1 MTIKSILVHIDDRKT
16 STARLELAL
25 KLADRCKAHLA
36 GLHVVAPVYVP
47 PYMAAELGSEIFE
60 TQKRVGDEM
69 AAAAE
74 ALFKKAAQKVDIESE
89 WRRDEGY
96 PGEVVAMHARY
107 ADITVVGQNEP
118 EGGANDIAE
127 TVMMD
132 SGRPT
137 LVVPYAG
144 RFERLGERVLIAWN
158 ASREAAR
165 AVKDS
170 LPLLAQARSVTV
182 MAVNPKSGPTAHGDV
197 PGADISLYLA
207 RHGVKAE
214 ATQVFADDIDVGD
227 MLLSR
232 ASDLGS
238 DLLVMGAYGRSRL
251 SELVLGGA
259 TRQILSE
266 MTIPVLMSH

>member
-1 MTIKSILVHIDDRKT
+1 MTIQSILVHIDDSKNCA
-16 STARLELAL
+16 ARLDLAL
-25 KLADRCKAHLA
+25 RLASQFKSHLA
-36 GLHVVAPVYVP
+36 GLHVAAPVYVP

-60 TQKRVGDEM
+60 TQKRIAAEM
-69 AAAAE
+69 ATAAE
-74 ALFKKAAQKVDIESE
+74 SLFQKAAGKVDIETE
-89 WRRDEGY
+89 WRRDDGY
-96 PGEVVAMHARY
+96 PGEVVSMHARY
-107 ADITVVGQNEP
+107 ADLTVVGQNEP
-118 EGGANDIAE
+118 EVGANDVAE
-127 TVMMD
+127 TVLMD

-144 RFERLGERVLIAWN
+144 RFERFGERALVAWN

-165 AVKDS
+165 AVSDA
-170 LPLLAQARSVTV
+170 LPFLTRAKSVTV
-182 MAVNPKSGPTAHGDV
+182 MAVNPESGPTAHGEV
-197 PGADISLYLA
+197 PGADISLFLA
-207 RHGVKAE
+207 RHGVKTE
-214 ATQVFADDIDVGD
+214 ATQVFANDIDVGD

-251 SELVLGGA
+251 TELVLGGA

>member
-1 MTIKSILVHIDDRKT
+1 
-16 STARLELAL
+16 
-25 KLADRCKAHLA
+25 
-36 GLHVVAPVYVP
+36 
-47 PYMAAELGSEIFE
+47 
-60 TQKRVGDEM
+60 
-69 AAAAE
+69 
-74 ALFKKAAQKVDIESE
+74 
-89 WRRDEGY
+89 
-96 PGEVVAMHARY
+96 
-107 ADITVVGQNEP
+107 
-118 EGGANDIAE
+118 
-127 TVMMD
+127 
-132 SGRPT
+132 
-137 LVVPYAG
+137 
-144 RFERLGERVLIAWN
+144 
-158 ASREAAR
+158 
-165 AVKDS
+165 
-170 LPLLAQARSVTV
+170 

>member
-1 MTIKSILVHIDDRKT
+1 MTIQTILVHVDDTKNCA
-16 STARLELAL
+16 ARLDVAL
-25 KLADRCKAHLA
+25 KLAVSCKAHLT

-60 TQKRVGDEM
+60 TQKRVAAEVS
-69 AAAAE
+69 AAAE
-74 ALFKKAAQKVDIESE
+74 GLFKKTVQKADVASE
-89 WRRDEGY
+89 WRRDDGY

-107 ADITVVGQNEP
+107 ADITVVGQNDP
-118 EGGANDIAE
+118 NAGANDIAE
-127 TVMMD
+127 TVVLD

-144 RFERLGERVLIAWN
+144 RFERLGERVLVAWN

-165 AVKDS
+165 AVSDA
-170 LPLLAQARSVTV
+170 LPLLTRAKSVTV

-197 PGADISLYLA
+197 PGADISLFLA
-207 RHGVKAE
+207 RHDVKTE

-232 ASDLGS
+232 AADLGS

-251 SELVLGGA
+251 TELVLGGA
-259 TRQILSE
+259 TRHILQQ

>member
-1 MTIKSILVHIDDRKT
+1 MTIQSILVHIDDSKNCA
-16 STARLELAL
+16 ARLDLAL
-25 KLADRCKAHLA
+25 RLASQFKSHLA
-36 GLHVVAPVYVP
+36 GLHVAAPVYVP

-60 TQKRVGDEM
+60 TQKRV
-69 AAAAE
+69 AAELATAAE
-74 ALFKKAAQKVDIESE
+74 ATFKKAVAKVDVETE
-89 WRRDEGY
+89 WRRDDGY

-107 ADITVVGQNEP
+107 ADLTVVGQNEP
-118 EGGANDIAE
+118 EGAANDVAE
-127 TVMMD
+127 TVLMD

-144 RFERLGERVLIAWN
+144 RFERLGERVLVAWN

-165 AVKDS
+165 AVSDA
-170 LPLLAQARSVTV
+170 LPFLTHAKSVTV
-182 MAVNPKSGPTAHGDV
+182 MAVNPQSGPTAHGEV
-197 PGADISLYLA
+197 PGADISLFLA
-207 RHGVKAE
+207 RHGVKTE

-232 ASDLGS
+232 AADLGS

-251 SELVLGGA
+251 TELVLGGA